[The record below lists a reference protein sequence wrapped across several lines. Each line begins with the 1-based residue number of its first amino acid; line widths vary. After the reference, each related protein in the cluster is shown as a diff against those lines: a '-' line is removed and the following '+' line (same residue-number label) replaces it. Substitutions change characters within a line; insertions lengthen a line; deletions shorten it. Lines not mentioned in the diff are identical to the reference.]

1 MSLATRK
8 KKANEGSS
16 PLGMQSLNKSS
27 CPQIM
32 VLEAEQGAHSL
43 GTSQDEA
50 GDQLGRSMP
59 PPMVKCHHTH
69 ASFYPFSPPQPP
81 LAINL
86 PNSSFIALTLTLAQ
100 DILSLPPGAAEVLSL
115 TSESLE
121 TSYPSL
127 VKSLSR
133 LANRY
138 CAYSSQCKRE
148 MVRQTLPI
156 IKACPGGVGTE
167 GS

>member
-16 PLGMQSLNKSS
+16 PWGMQSLNKSS

-69 ASFYPFSPPQPP
+69 ASFYPFSP
-81 LAINL
+81 NF
-86 PNSSFIALTLTLAQ
+86 SFIALTLTLAQ

-148 MVRQTLPI
+148 MVGQTLPI

>member
-43 GTSQDEA
+43 GTRQDEA

-59 PPMVKCHHTH
+59 PPMVKSTTPMLV
-69 ASFYPFSPPQPP
+69 FIPSPHPSHP
-81 LAINL
+81 LQSTCQI
-86 PNSSFIALTLTLAQ
+86 P
-100 DILSLPPGAAEVLSL
+100 LS
-115 TSESLE
+115 
-121 TSYPSL
+121 
-127 VKSLSR
+127 
-133 LANRY
+133 
-138 CAYSSQCKRE
+138 
-148 MVRQTLPI
+148 
-156 IKACPGGVGTE
+156 
-167 GS
+167 